1 MSTGS
6 FALTRAT
13 TPSWRFMSRLDGAL
27 EAMQGES
34 MTGAARRMTH
44 GVAECDSKPNA
55 GHGLCEAW
63 RSSSAWMLAVVDDRA
78 RGAAAPL
85 CMAVPSFRLA
95 RAPRF
100 CYSSLFLKRLFM
112 RLLHVSSALRSVRG
126 EPFRDGS
133 NYTTGFRGRGKYQ
146 GDAASSS

>member
-78 RGAAAPL
+78 RGAASAALHGGAIVSVGSCAAVLLLLALPEEALHAPFA
-85 CMAVPSFRLA
+85 CQFCSPQCSR
-95 RAPRF
+95 RALPRW
-100 CYSSLFLKRLFM
+100 L
-112 RLLHVSSALRSVRG
+112 
-126 EPFRDGS
+126 
-133 NYTTGFRGRGKYQ
+133 
-146 GDAASSS
+146 